1 MEARSTAPPAVIIKR
16 SEKLGADFFL
26 AQTANSCSASVTV
39 ALSDYTVTH
48 PLV

>member
-26 AQTANSCSASVTV
+26 AQTASASVTV